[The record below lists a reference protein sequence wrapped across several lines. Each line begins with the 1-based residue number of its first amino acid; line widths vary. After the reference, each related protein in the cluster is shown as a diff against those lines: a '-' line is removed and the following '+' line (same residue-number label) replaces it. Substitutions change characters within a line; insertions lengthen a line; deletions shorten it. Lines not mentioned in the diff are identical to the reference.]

1 MVLGIS
7 KIDWIES
14 LTRRE
19 LKEYFKYI
27 DKLVVVVDS
36 KDDEWTEDETIL
48 YRAGDYRDILN
59 TLQYWALCKAY
70 PRKCLY
76 SVNYSLIEITD
87 GLTPNILRRRWED
100 ELRNSGLLRR
110 TV

>member
-14 LTRRE
+14 LTRRQ
-19 LKEYFKYI
+19 LKDYFQYI

-36 KDDEWTEDETIL
+36 KDDEWTEDDLIY
-48 YRAGDYRDILN
+48 YRSGDYRDVLN

-76 SVNYSLIEITD
+76 SVNYALVEITE
-87 GLTPNILRRRWED
+87 GLTPEILRRRWEH
-100 ELRNSGLLRR
+100 ELRNSGLLQ
-110 TV
+110 

>member
-7 KIDWIES
+7 KIGWIES
-14 LTRRE
+14 LTRRQ
-19 LKEYFKYI
+19 LKEYFQYI

-36 KDDEWTEDETIL
+36 KDDEWTEDDTIL
-48 YRAGDYRDILN
+48 YRCGDYRDILN

-76 SVNYSLIEITD
+76 SVNYSLVEITD
-87 GLTPNILRRRWED
+87 GLAPEVLRRRWED

-110 TV
+110 AL

>member
-14 LTRRE
+14 LTRHE
-19 LKEYFKYI
+19 LKEYFNYI

-87 GLTPNILRRRWED
+87 GLTPDILRRRWED

-110 TV
+110 AL

>member
-7 KIDWIES
+7 KIGWIES
-14 LTRRE
+14 LTRRQLE
-19 LKEYFKYI
+19 EYFQCI

-36 KDDEWTEDETIL
+36 KDDEWTDDDKVF
-48 YRAGDYRDILN
+48 YRFGDYRDVLN

-76 SVNYSLIEITD
+76 SVNYSLVEITD
-87 GLTPNILRRRWED
+87 GLTPDTLRRRWEH
-100 ELRNSGLLRR
+100 ELKNSGLLR
-110 TV
+110 